1 MALRRQQQIQR
12 AWQVAQPYVRH
23 IRPLWEIGRRVIGSE
38 FLPIA
43 LGVYDN
49 LSAGNSYSKNY
60 LKLFNSDTVYD
71 ASDVSASEP
80 PHKKQKTGGAIAPSN
95 NAQASDAIQSPHDH
109 RSQAGSHSDIEMV
122 RRMGSRR
129 MRKRSAPGTAYR
141 RIFRSWT
148 GLSRLRRRGYRKP
161 ELKSIDGIISAAP
174 SVMFENGF
182 TQAFPSVSNGNAVL
196 LNRCSQGTAYNQRI
210 GNSILI
216 KSLLVRACIQV
227 PDADVG
233 SASFSQC
240 VRMMII
246 KDRQANGLVPAIT
259 DVFENTNSVSGNVV
273 TYAMN
278 LTYRQRFKV
287 LCDRRYVLS
296 GASNAAEFFFEYIS
310 KRNHRV
316 EYNGTASPPTEAEI
330 RTNSIWLVCLGPY
343 ATGGTVNN
351 RPHLSALT
359 FRTRFIDP

>member
-1 MALRRQQQIQR
+1 MAQNRLANLRRGWEI
-12 AWQVAQPYVRH
+12 AQPYVRQV
-23 IRPLWEIGRRVIGSE
+23 RPLWEIGRRIIGSE

-49 LSAGNSYSKNY
+49 LSSGNSYSKNY

-80 PHKKQKTGGAIAPSN
+80 PAKRQKTGGAVPLSTNSA
-95 NAQASDAIQSPHDH
+95 ASDAIQSPHDS
-109 RSQAGSHSDIEMV
+109 RNQAGSHSDIEMV

-129 MRKRSAPGTAYR
+129 FRKRSAPGTAYR

-161 ELKSIDGIISAAP
+161 ELKSIDGIAGSAP
-174 SVMFENGF
+174 VVLFQNTFLDG
-182 TQAFPSVSNGNAVL
+182 VNAIL
-196 LNRCSQGTAYNQRI
+196 LNAASQGTAYNQRI

-216 KSLLVRACIQV
+216 KSMLVRACIEV
-227 PDADVG
+227 PDAEVA
-233 SASFSQC
+233 STSFSQC
-240 VRMMII
+240 VRIMII
-246 KDRQANGLVPAIT
+246 KDRQANGLAPAIT
-259 DVFENTNSVSGNVV
+259 DIFETVNSTSGNVV

-316 EYNGTASPPTEAEI
+316 EYNGTSATPSISEI
-330 RTNSIWLVCLGPY
+330 RTNAIWLVCLGPY
-343 ATGGTVNN
+343 APGGTIAN
-351 RPHLSALT
+351 RPHLNSLT